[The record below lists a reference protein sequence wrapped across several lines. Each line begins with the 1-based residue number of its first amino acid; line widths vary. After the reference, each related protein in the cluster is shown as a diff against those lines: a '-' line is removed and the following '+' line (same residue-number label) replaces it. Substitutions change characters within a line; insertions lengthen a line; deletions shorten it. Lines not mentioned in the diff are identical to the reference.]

1 MMEDVLVV
9 GAGPAGSMAS
19 KTLAEQGYT
28 VTCFERGPLYRE
40 KPCGG
45 GVPEI
50 ALKEF
55 SLNFTKG
62 NPVYGVFLCS
72 PHNNIID
79 LSQPSRAGLS
89 VYRRDFDYYLM
100 QEAQRAGAKIKE
112 HQPASPLIEEGI
124 LKGVKTGGDI
134 YRAPLVIIC
143 DGALC
148 SFTRKMGLYV
158 GGGDNQAA
166 AFQYQMSM
174 DDSLIEERIGS
185 VLELYFGNQWVP
197 LGYTWV
203 FPKPGGITVGNAT
216 WLSAMKTQKINL
228 KALLDEFI
236 RQHPVARKKLEGAKI
251 LYSQSHV
258 LTFPGVVKSVYGD
271 HFLIAGDAGGFTSYA
286 TGGGLYYALASGKM
300 AGEVAAEAL
309 KKGDVSKR
317 FLKTYEQRI
326 NRKIGADMKWGR
338 ILRKLFLNRNIE
350 QELLVKSIK
359 KNSWVRE
366 QTVLLLKEEMRYD
379 TFLLTLFLHP
389 YHVIESVL

>member
-19 KTLAEQGYT
+19 KTLAEEGYA
-28 VTCFERGPLYRE
+28 VTCFEKGPLCRE

-50 ALKEF
+50 ALQEF
-55 SLNFTKG
+55 SLNFTGGK
-62 NPVYGVFLCS
+62 PVYGVFLCS
-72 PHNNIID
+72 PQNNMVD
-79 LSQPSRAGLS
+79 LSQSSRAGLS

-100 QEAQRAGAKIKE
+100 QEAQRAGAKIME

-124 LKGVKTGGDI
+124 LKGVKTGEDI

-166 AFQYQMSM
+166 AFQYQMRM

-185 VLELYFGNQWVP
+185 VLELYFGTQWVP

-216 WLSAMKTQKINL
+216 WLSAMKTQKITL
-228 KALLDEFI
+228 KALLDRFI
-236 RQHPVARKKLEGAKI
+236 LNHPVASKKLEGAKP

-258 LTFPGVVKSVYGD
+258 LAFPGVVKSIYGD

-286 TGGGLYYALASGKM
+286 TGGGLYYALASGRM

-338 ILRKLFLNRNIE
+338 ILRKLILNRNIE

-359 KNSWVRE
+359 KNSWIRE

-379 TFLLTLFLHP
+379 TFLLSLFLHP
-389 YHVIESVL
+389 HHIIGSVL

>member
-1 MMEDVLVV
+1 
-9 GAGPAGSMAS
+9 
-19 KTLAEQGYT
+19 
-28 VTCFERGPLYRE
+28 
-40 KPCGG
+40 
-45 GVPEI
+45 
-50 ALKEF
+50 
-55 SLNFTKG
+55 
-62 NPVYGVFLCS
+62 
-72 PHNNIID
+72 
-79 LSQPSRAGLS
+79 
-89 VYRRDFDYYLM
+89 
-100 QEAQRAGAKIKE
+100 
-112 HQPASPLIEEGI
+112 
-124 LKGVKTGGDI
+124 
-134 YRAPLVIIC
+134 
-143 DGALC
+143 
-148 SFTRKMGLYV
+148 
-158 GGGDNQAA
+158 
-166 AFQYQMSM
+166 
-174 DDSLIEERIGS
+174 
-185 VLELYFGNQWVP
+185 
-197 LGYTWV
+197 
-203 FPKPGGITVGNAT
+203 VGNAT